1 MPGQQRG
8 LAFLCESGRVVKVKE
23 AICWR
28 FLEGRTCCA
37 SAQRFRSDWASGASE
52 KGESKSRVLTCKS
65 PDVAV
70 VPIAP
75 AVNQRKRQGPAEQ
88 ADIDLLQADEA
99 LGLSEAEAVAARTF
113 GLDIVL
119 AAKRAGAAAAAAGL
133 AVEVDLSA
141 KWRAAQK
148 FDDWERRGV
157 HMRIEIGLREAESD
171 TVTAWVHRDF
181 HHLAAVDREQA
192 PQDGLE
198 GGNRVHSAPADSCR
212 LRGLSLSDAVAV
224 CCAVASAR
232 PPLATSQP
240 APPAVVK
247 HVPGGDSGVPQSV
260 EPSLSCQRLHL
271 QPACGSE
278 GSGNRARVCTQH
290 LRFLTGTG
298 RACHCGSGHIELES
312 LKDLLAAAHEKVA
325 HSLQRH
331 ACRTV
336 IHAITIETH
345 VQQLLTPSLAAAH
358 AKVAGR
364 RVARWL
370 KAGEKGELV
379 GRGIYSHAHSQH
391 FHSAQGSGSD
401 GPGDPEAEDTVA
413 VGESASNASHAGKV
427 TVQVGNIP
435 RDSRLAHV
443 LEEVRRGFA
452 ACGIEL
458 PATDGKDLPASR
470 CCRNGFW
477 RIGLPSLSQAVQVCE
492 AFGDNGPTTSRLEV
506 DGHVLSVSLLVGRVD
521 ALFPNLPYA
530 VRSQLRLD
538 SVAAYSVAHQAV
550 ADLSRELL
558 VRVSGCYFGDH
569 VGAPK
574 SGAAEAGMVDLA
586 VTDATACAGGL
597 VLSLMLRFRVL
608 NAVEVDA
615 DRVED
620 LRHNVQL
627 VLDAGGAAG
636 AGVTTH
642 FSDYNAVACTLR
654 QDILVIDPP
663 WGGAAYSALPQPLA
677 DLKLGDQWLSQVTAH
692 ALSYHAPIV
701 LLRLPSK
708 FDCKAFADAVSALPC
723 TGASCPAAAAHPLC
737 APPAAEACCGRGGR
751 GGPDKEASSGAT
763 WLDIEV
769 RAGRSKILLCCRLP
783 ADAGESAALIQ
794 RLRLTLSRLC
804 NAPLPESPEASEC
817 RGHGQASSNAGHGQA
832 RDQTRSP
839 SPSASP
845 EQRRVSQK
853 GGGRGCSKLP
863 YRIGRQ
869 ARQLGYM

>member
-1 MPGQQRG
+1 M
-8 LAFLCESGRVVKVKE
+8 
-23 AICWR
+23 
-28 FLEGRTCCA
+28 
-37 SAQRFRSDWASGASE
+37 
-52 KGESKSRVLTCKS
+52 
-65 PDVAV
+65 
-70 VPIAP
+70 
-75 AVNQRKRQGPAEQ
+75 
-88 ADIDLLQADEA
+88 
-99 LGLSEAEAVAARTF
+99 
-113 GLDIVL
+113 
-119 AAKRAGAAAAAAGL
+119 
-133 AVEVDLSA
+133 
-141 KWRAAQK
+141 
-148 FDDWERRGV
+148 
-157 HMRIEIGLREAESD
+157 
-171 TVTAWVHRDF
+171 
-181 HHLAAVDREQA
+181 
-192 PQDGLE
+192 
-198 GGNRVHSAPADSCR
+198 
-212 LRGLSLSDAVAV
+212 
-224 CCAVASAR
+224 
-232 PPLATSQP
+232 
-240 APPAVVK
+240 
-247 HVPGGDSGVPQSV
+247 
-260 EPSLSCQRLHL
+260 
-271 QPACGSE
+271 
-278 GSGNRARVCTQH
+278 
-290 LRFLTGTG
+290 
-298 RACHCGSGHIELES
+298 
-312 LKDLLAAAHEKVA
+312 
-325 HSLQRH
+325 
-331 ACRTV
+331 
-336 IHAITIETH
+336 
-345 VQQLLTPSLAAAH
+345 PSLAAAH

-379 GRGIYSHAHSQH
+379 ARGIYSHAHSQ
-391 FHSAQGSGSD
+391 FCHSEQGPGSD
-401 GPGDPEAEDTVA
+401 GAWDPEAEDAVA

-443 LEEVRRGFA
+443 LEELRRGCA

-458 PATDGKDLPASR
+458 PATDGKDLPASQ
-470 CCRNGFW
+470 CCRKGFW

-492 AFGDNGPTTSRLEV
+492 ALGGNGPTKSRLEV
-506 DGHVLSVSLLVGRVD
+506 DGNVLSVSLLVGRVD

-538 SVAAYSVAHQAV
+538 SVAAYSVAHQTV

-569 VGAPK
+569 FGAPE

-586 VTDATACAGGL
+586 VTDATACAGGF
-597 VLSLMLRFRVL
+597 VLSLMQRFRVL

-636 AGVTTH
+636 ANVTTH
-642 FSDYNAVACTLR
+642 FSDYNAVACTFR

-663 WGGAAYSALPQPLA
+663 WGGPAYSALPQPLA
-677 DLKLGDQWLSQVTAH
+677 DLKLGDRWLSHVTAH

-708 FDCKAFADAVSALPC
+708 FDCKAFAEAVSALPC

-737 APPAAEACCGRGGR
+737 APPAAEACCGQD
-751 GGPDKEASSGAT
+751 GPDKEASSGAT

-832 RDQTRSP
+832 RHHTRSP

-845 EQRRVSQK
+845 EQSRELQR
-853 GGGRGCSKLP
+853 GGDRGSSKLP